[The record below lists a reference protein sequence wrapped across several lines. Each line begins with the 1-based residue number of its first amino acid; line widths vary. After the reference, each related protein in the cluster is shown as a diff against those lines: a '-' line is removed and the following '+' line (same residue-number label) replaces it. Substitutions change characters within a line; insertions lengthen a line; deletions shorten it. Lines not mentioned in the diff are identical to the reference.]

1 MSQFKNL
8 LMVAKTGDT
17 EAIQKIV
24 DMYRYLIIKK
34 SFVDNIFDD
43 DLNQQLY
50 FTVLNCVKTFKI

>member
-1 MSQFKNL
+1 MKQFENL
-8 LMVAKTGDT
+8 LMMAKIDDA

-50 FTVLNCVKTFKI
+50 ITVLNCVKTFKI